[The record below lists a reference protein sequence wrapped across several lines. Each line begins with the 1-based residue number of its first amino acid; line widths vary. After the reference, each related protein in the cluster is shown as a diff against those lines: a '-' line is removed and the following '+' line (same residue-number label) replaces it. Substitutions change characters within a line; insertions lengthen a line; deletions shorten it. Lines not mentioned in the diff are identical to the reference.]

1 MSAAFPHASVVF
13 GCPIAGEVA
22 PISQCAD
29 PTFAQG
35 LLGPGVVIQPEGSIL
50 FAPADGRVEFI
61 LSTKHALGMETPE
74 GVKFLI
80 HVGLDTNRLE
90 GQGFQLF
97 VQVGSQV
104 RRGDK
109 LLSFDTQVMAEQ
121 GCSLATP
128 FVFCSN
134 REGWAM
140 ELLRTGPVP
149 AGEDLVRMKPPCLKL
164 SIPYAAL
171 DRKPRRFRS
180 FYIPKLTVAPGQ
192 SQGQACIFHGRVV

>member
-35 LLGPGVVIQPEGSIL
+35 LLGPGVVIQPEG
-50 FAPADGRVEFI
+50 
-61 LSTKHALGMETPE
+61 
-74 GVKFLI
+74 VKFLI

-97 VQVGSQV
+97 VQPGSQV

-109 LLSFDTQVMAEQ
+109 LLSFDTQVMAEH

-149 AGEDLVRMKPPCLKL
+149 AGEDLVRMNRL
-164 SIPYAAL
+164 A
-171 DRKPRRFRS
+171 
-180 FYIPKLTVAPGQ
+180 
-192 SQGQACIFHGRVV
+192 

>member
-1 MSAAFPHASVVF
+1 MGGQDVYKR
-13 GCPIAGEVA
+13 
-22 PISQCAD
+22 Q
-29 PTFAQG
+29 
-35 LLGPGVVIQPEGSIL
+35 
-50 FAPADGRVEFI
+50 
-61 LSTKHALGMETPE
+61 GMETPE
-74 GVKFLI
+74 GVKFLS

-149 AGEDLVRMKPPCLKL
+149 AGEDLVRMNRL
-164 SIPYAAL
+164 A
-171 DRKPRRFRS
+171 
-180 FYIPKLTVAPGQ
+180 
-192 SQGQACIFHGRVV
+192 

>member
-13 GCPIAGEVA
+13 GCSIAGEVA

-35 LLGPGVVIQPEGSIL
+35 LLGPGVVIQ
-50 FAPADGRVEFI
+50 
-61 LSTKHALGMETPE
+61 PE

-149 AGEDLVRMKPPCLKL
+149 AGEDLVRMN
-164 SIPYAAL
+164 
-171 DRKPRRFRS
+171 R
-180 FYIPKLTVAPGQ
+180 LTPD
-192 SQGQACIFHGRVV
+192 

>member
-1 MSAAFPHASVVF
+1 MRRPHLCPGAA
-13 GCPIAGEVA
+13 G
-22 PISQCAD
+22 
-29 PTFAQG
+29 
-35 LLGPGVVIQPEGSIL
+35 
-50 FAPADGRVEFI
+50 PADGRVEFI

-149 AGEDLVRMKPPCLKL
+149 AGEDLVRMN
-164 SIPYAAL
+164 
-171 DRKPRRFRS
+171 R
-180 FYIPKLTVAPGQ
+180 LTPD
-192 SQGQACIFHGRVV
+192 

>member
-35 LLGPGVVIQPEGSIL
+35 LLGPGVVIQ
-50 FAPADGRVEFI
+50 
-61 LSTKHALGMETPE
+61 PE

-149 AGEDLVRMKPPCLKL
+149 AGEDLVRMNRLT
-164 SIPYAAL
+164 L
-171 DRKPRRFRS
+171 D
-180 FYIPKLTVAPGQ
+180 
-192 SQGQACIFHGRVV
+192 

>member
-104 RRGDK
+104 RRGTSSS
-109 LLSFDTQVMAEQ
+109 LL
-121 GCSLATP
+121 TP
-128 FVFCSN
+128 RSWRN
-134 REGWAM
+134 RAAPWPRPLCFAAIGRAGLWSCC
-140 ELLRTGPVP
+140 GPAP
-149 AGEDLVRMKPPCLKL
+149 CPPGKTWC
-164 SIPYAAL
+164 A
-171 DRKPRRFRS
+171 
-180 FYIPKLTVAPGQ
+180 
-192 SQGQACIFHGRVV
+192 

>member
-35 LLGPGVVIQPEGSIL
+35 LLGPGVVIQ
-50 FAPADGRVEFI
+50 
-61 LSTKHALGMETPE
+61 PE

-149 AGEDLVRMKPPCLKL
+149 AGEDLVRMN
-164 SIPYAAL
+164 
-171 DRKPRRFRS
+171 R
-180 FYIPKLTVAPGQ
+180 LTPD
-192 SQGQACIFHGRVV
+192 

>member
-61 LSTKHALGMETPE
+61 LSTKHALGMETPD

-97 VQVGSQV
+97 VQPGSQV

-109 LLSFDTQVMAEQ
+109 LLSFDTQVMAEH

-149 AGEDLVRMKPPCLKL
+149 AGEDLVRMN
-164 SIPYAAL
+164 
-171 DRKPRRFRS
+171 R
-180 FYIPKLTVAPGQ
+180 LTPD
-192 SQGQACIFHGRVV
+192 

>member
-97 VQVGSQV
+97 VQPGSQV

-109 LLSFDTQVMAEQ
+109 LLSVDTQVMAEQ

-149 AGEDLVRMKPPCLKL
+149 AGEDLVRMN
-164 SIPYAAL
+164 
-171 DRKPRRFRS
+171 R
-180 FYIPKLTVAPGQ
+180 LTPD
-192 SQGQACIFHGRVV
+192 